1 MIYISEGL
9 PGSISF
15 AQILVS
21 LAEKILPV
29 LAASWMLDRNE
40 GNKLLNNSLM
50 AWLPISWVFHSE
62 HQQNNHLRLL
72 LQLFLFNKAWL
83 VVSFNPFWC
92 Q

>member
-1 MIYISEGL
+1 MIDISEGL

-29 LAASWMLDRNE
+29 LPASWMLDRNE

-50 AWLPISWVFHSE
+50 AWLPIS
-62 HQQNNHLRLL
+62 
-72 LQLFLFNKAWL
+72 
-83 VVSFNPFWC
+83 
-92 Q
+92 